1 MWFKKTT
8 ANNQAATS
16 KNTNTNWQTQ
26 LASVNSNGVE
36 LAMAELLH
44 YQNKTALIDL
54 ASRKNIHG
62 QMSGNYL
69 SRSKGRGMEF
79 DEVRHYQTGD
89 DIRAIDWRVTAR
101 TGKTHTKLFR
111 EELERPVLIAT
122 DLSASMHFGSQLLF
136 KSVQAAHLA
145 ALVAW
150 HAKNRGDRLGGIVFN
165 QHDHLELK
173 PRSRKEGVLHYLHA
187 LTAIHKSQ
195 SKLQQTGEQTNKDQ
209 NHVNEADSTY
219 SESSSFE
226 SSYFNENCARIR
238 QIAKPGSLVYLITD
252 AQAIKNT
259 LLKDN
264 ELKDNK
270 LKDNEL
276 HSYSDKSN
284 NELQSNNEQS
294 DALRHLTHISRH
306 CELVICLI
314 NDPLEQQLPM
324 SSSQLNVTLTDGNN
338 RQQLTLGDK
347 HTAALYQQQAQL
359 LNDRCEQLLT
369 KAGGR
374 VLHFTA
380 GQTLEQQLK
389 SGAQFCNN

>member
-1 MWFKKTT
+1 MWFKQKT
-8 ANNQAATS
+8 AAS
-16 KNTNTNWQTQ
+16 NTNWQAQ

-54 ASRKNIHG
+54 SSRKNIHG
-62 QMSGNYL
+62 QRSGNYL

-187 LTAIHKSQ
+187 LTAIHQLQ
-195 SKLQQTGEQTNKDQ
+195 STAQQTDLQMSKDQ
-209 NHVNEADSTY
+209 NHFTEADSTNPN
-219 SESSSFE
+219 FE
-226 SSYFNENCARIR
+226 NAYFEKNCARIR

-259 LLKDN
+259 LLKSSIQN
-264 ELKDNK
+264 GNT
-270 LKDNEL
+270 
-276 HSYSDKSN
+276 
-284 NELQSNNEQS
+284 QC

-314 NDPLEQQLPM
+314 NDPLEQALPF
-324 SSSQLNVTLTDGNN
+324 SSTQLNVTLTDGTN

-347 HTAALYQQQAQL
+347 HTATLYQQHAQS
-359 LNDRCEQLLT
+359 LNDRCQQQLT

-374 VLHFTA
+374 VLYFTA

-389 SGAQFCNN
+389 NEVKFCNN

>member
-1 MWFKKTT
+1 MWFKQKTISNKQNIF
-8 ANNQAATS
+8 ANSCQS
-16 KNTNTNWQTQ
+16 Q
-26 LASVNSNGVE
+26 LASMHSNGVS
-36 LAMAELLH
+36 LDMAELLY

-54 ASRKNIHG
+54 SARKNIHG

-111 EELERPVLIAT
+111 EELERPVLITT

-145 ALVAW
+145 SLVAW

-187 LTAIHKSQ
+187 LTAMHRSQHQSQYKSKDKKENE
-195 SKLQQTGEQTNKDQ
+195 SNTADETNKV
-209 NHVNEADSTY
+209 NGVNE
-219 SESSSFE
+219 
-226 SSYFNENCARIR
+226 SYFSDNCARIR

-252 AQAIKNT
+252 AQQ
-259 LLKDN
+259 LKMS
-264 ELKDNK
+264 
-270 LKDNEL
+270 
-276 HSYSDKSN
+276 HSAHQQHSTY
-284 NELQSNNEQS
+284 QQ
-294 DALRHLTHISRH
+294 DALRHLTQISQH
-306 CELVICLI
+306 CELVVCLI
-314 NDPLEQQLPM
+314 DDPLEHALPA
-324 SSSQLNVTLTDGNN
+324 STIKLNVTLTDGNN
-338 RQQLTLGDK
+338 RQQLTLGDTK
-347 HTAALYQQQAQL
+347 TAATYQKQAQNI
-359 LNDRCEQLLT
+359 NDQCSQQLT
-369 KAGGR
+369 KAGAR
-374 VLHFTA
+374 VINFSA

-389 SGAQFCNN
+389 NGVKFCKQ